1 MYIFNYK
8 VTRRLLT
15 MIGALLLAVHVAPAA
30 FAQQGVA
37 NRAVQR
43 IQGVNLNGPGY
54 SYLGVN
60 GADRGL
66 GYIGSYMTAGGF
78 VPTLGDDFGGVWN
91 ADLRGHL
98 SVNSGFFSNVGA
110 VRKQLLGNGAL
121 LGLGIF
127 WDYDGDLFQY
137 GEEDDVPGAIFGQFG
152 HVYNQVGVSG
162 EFLTDWGNMRANG

>member
-15 MIGALLLAVHVAPAA
+15 MIGALLLAVHVASAT

-37 NRAVQR
+37 DRAVQR

-66 GYIGSYMTAGGF
+66 GYIGSYLTAGGF

-127 WDYDGDLFQY
+127 WDLSLIHISEPTRPY
-137 GEEDDVPGAIFGQFG
+137 
-152 HVYNQVGVSG
+152 
-162 EFLTDWGNMRANG
+162 